1 MPGEPPSLD
10 RRTFNELRAEVARL
24 ARGHVPEWRGGP
36 GDVGATLLA
45 VYAHYLELVIQRLNR
60 VPEKNLLAFLD
71 LLGVGL
77 LPPGAARTPL
87 VFSLAPTA
95 GAAGVVR
102 RGTQVAT
109 SQSQTQPAVVFE
121 TVQDLNVVAARLVAS
136 FTVDPRTDRYGDR
149 SAVVALQDPTVFPPF
164 EGDQPID
171 HLLYLGSDPLL
182 LLGRQGTLELTVVT
196 RSPQT
201 GWPAIFDPVEW
212 EAFRAGAWERLPA
225 PTIDAV
231 DALTARLTFRSF
243 AGADQTEVAGSGLA
257 APVASRWIRGRL
269 RFPRTEH
276 AQMTGSGA
284 AMAIRPSLRV
294 QHAAG
299 APLTLLRRSTTT
311 TLAAAAPTGSG
322 TIVLRSGTALG
333 RGDVVMLDQG
343 VLMEFLALG
352 PVPALP
358 GAVPVPVTP
367 ATRFGHAAGAAVT
380 KVTTPA
386 RPVQTVLAAAAP
398 AGAATLSP
406 ASTAGLAEGEVVRI
420 GNPVGLDPLTRDVDL
435 DAVGAYVT
443 AGLLSP
449 DRVHVNGAPV
459 DPGSAFLPLGPDP
472 RIGATFALASAEAF
486 SKVERGARLPSGGQV
501 TVAVQSNPGVVELAW
516 EYFGRR
522 VGEPSWQQL
531 DEQKK
536 QVRDGTERFTV
547 DGQVIVPEEV
557 RLLESLFT
565 VKWGEQGLP
574 LYFFRVRLTDGT
586 YGRVPRLQQFSLP
599 HLPDPRLPLLPLVAF
614 TSEIPIDIFDAQ
626 GQVGSL
632 DGLTPI
638 DPRLVFFPFGPSPTP
653 GSTFTF
659 ALSPDALKQLGTLR
673 LQVLLAQTARLLW
686 EYSTGTGWRRLGESS
701 TRQASVGGT
710 SFGFSDTT
718 GALVRTG
725 QVSFRRPADFA
736 PIELDGQ
743 AGFWVRARLLS
754 GQYGAAAE
762 LVPAVPGDPTK
773 GFQFRQGT
781 GALNPP
787 AVDSLT
793 LSYEADT
800 SAPVVLTRNGFAFAD
815 RTLDNAPG
823 GGAYRPFEPV
833 EEPSPT
839 FYLGLDRALPNDS
852 VSLYFATPPRQYV
865 ERLPAPGAEASS
877 VQGSEEIALTWEY
890 WNGVEWARLAVVDGT
905 RSLTESGIVGFVAP
919 ADMEALQLFDEPA
932 PRFWVR
938 ARLVEGADKAQV
950 LAGVFLNAVDSEQ
963 ATTIREEVL
972 GSSSGEAGQV
982 FRVARPPV
990 LPGQVVEVIEPE
1002 LPSDEEQEAIRAEE
1016 GRDAV
1021 RLVPTPDGGQE
1032 VRVRW
1037 HEVATLTGSGPR
1049 SRHYTLHRILGEI
1062 RAGNGVRGLIPPAG
1076 RDNVVASRYCSGG
1089 DPQGNQPAGAVSQLK
1104 TSIPY
1109 VASVTNPIPADGG
1122 AAAES
1127 TRDVLARGPQV
1138 LRHRHR
1144 AVTPDDFEWLAREV
1158 AGTRV
1163 ARARALPN
1171 RDRDLAFNP
1180 GWVTVLVLPQGTEP
1194 KLLPSTQ
1201 LVRELE
1207 DGLGELALATLTAP
1221 TPARVNVVGPGYVP
1235 VELAAEIVAVD
1246 PTSADT
1252 ARKNALAAIDR
1263 FLHPLLGGP
1272 DGDGWELGRDVHLS
1286 ELFAVLED
1294 LPAVEHVR
1302 SLTFQ
1307 PTVAAVPLVLA
1318 GPPGM
1323 TAPADE
1329 HAGAVVRTNDGQ
1341 LAAVLAE
1348 PIEQG
1353 AVLTEAMVVVFR
1365 EGERIQVGTDLDA
1378 RTVTVRGISG
1388 STLLVDP
1395 FRARADQPA
1404 GTVVA
1409 SLESQASAVLTA
1421 PVVAGALVTQLSV
1434 RGFVPGDSLVLP
1446 APPGA
1451 AAVPLAT
1458 TGSGR
1463 RQRLVLGQRL
1473 RIPEL
1478 HLVASGSHMAT
1489 IALE

>member
-10 RRTFNELRAEVARL
+10 SRTFDEIRAEVVRL
-24 ARGHVPEWRGGP
+24 ARSHAPEWRGRT

-45 VYAHYLELVIQRLNR
+45 IYAHYLEFVIQRLNR
-60 VPEKNLLAFLD
+60 VPEKSFLAFLD
-71 LLGVGL
+71 LLGIGL

-95 GAAGVVR
+95 GEAGVVP

-109 SQSQTQPAVVFE
+109 SQSETQPAVVFE

-136 FTVDPRTDRYGDR
+136 STVDPRTDRYGDR

-182 LLGRQGTLELTVVT
+182 LVQRQGTLELTVTVGA
-196 RSPQT
+196 PQT

-212 EAFRAGAWERLPA
+212 EAFRSGTWERLPA

-231 DALTARLTFRSF
+231 DAVTARLTFLSF
-243 AGADQTEVAGSGLA
+243 AGADRTEVAGSGLST
-257 APVASRWIRGRL
+257 PIASRWIRGRL

-276 AQMTGSGA
+276 AQITGSGA
-284 AMAIRPSLRV
+284 VMAIRPSVRV
-294 QHAAG
+294 PHAAG
-299 APLTLLRRSTTT
+299 APLTLLRQSTAT

-322 TIVLRSGTALG
+322 TITLQSGTALG

-343 VLMEFLALG
+343 EQTEFVALG
-352 PVPALP
+352 PVPAVP
-358 GAVPVPVTP
+358 GPVSVPVTP
-367 ATRFGHAAGAAVT
+367 ATRFSHAAGATVT
-380 KVTTPA
+380 KVTTQA
-386 RPVQTVLAAAAP
+386 HPVETTLAA
-398 AGAATLSP
+398 GALPGATTLSP
-406 ASTAGLAEGEVVRI
+406 ASTAGLAEGDVVRI
-420 GNPVGLDPLTRDVDL
+420 GNPVGLDPLTRDVEL

-443 AGLLSP
+443 AGLLLP
-449 DRVHVNGAPV
+449 DRVHVNGSPV

-472 RIGATFALASAEAF
+472 RIGDTFALGSAEAF

-501 TVAVQSNPGVVELAW
+501 EVAVQSDPGVIELTW
-516 EYFGRR
+516 EYFGGPGELSWKELK
-522 VGEPSWQQL
+522 VGDKTGGFTRDGRIEATPLPLIHAVPWPVEQQL
-531 DEQKK
+531 
-536 QVRDGTERFTV
+536 G
-547 DGQVIVPEEV
+547 
-557 RLLESLFT
+557 
-565 VKWGEQGLP
+565 
-574 LYFFRVRLTDGT
+574 FFRVRLADGAS
-586 YGRVPRLQQFSLP
+586 YRRAPRLQRFELQAKPPLP
-599 HLPDPRLPLLPLVAF
+599 AVAF
-614 TSEIPIDIFDAQ
+614 SSEIPIDVFDKA
-626 GQVGSL
+626 GHVASL

-638 DPRLVFFPFGPSPTP
+638 DPRLPFFPFGPNPRP
-653 GSTFTF
+653 GNTFTF
-659 ALSPDALKQLGTLR
+659 GFPAAVLRSLGSL
-673 LQVLLAQTARLLW
+673 LLEVLLAQTARLLW

-701 TRQASVGGT
+701 TRDSWIGER
-710 SFGFSDTT
+710 SFEFNDTT
-718 GALVRTG
+718 RAFVRTG
-725 QVSFRRPADFA
+725 RVSFRRPADFA

-743 AGFWVRARLLS
+743 AGFWVRARLVS

-762 LVPAVPGDPTK
+762 LVPAVPGDPMK

-800 SAPVVLTRNGFAFAD
+800 SAPVVLTRNGFAFVD

-833 EEPSPT
+833 DEPSPT
-839 FYLGLDRALPNDS
+839 FYLGLDRTLPNES
-852 VSLYFATPPRQYV
+852 VSLYFATPPREYV
-865 ERLPAPGAEASS
+865 ERLPAPAAGAPPA
-877 VQGSEEIALTWEY
+877 QGSEEIALAWEY
-890 WNGVEWARLAVVDGT
+890 WNGVEWARLAVLDGT
-905 RSLTESGIVGFVAP
+905 RALTESGIVQFVGP
-919 ADMEALQLFDEPA
+919 SDMDALRLFDEPA

-938 ARLVEGADKAQV
+938 ARLVETADGDAQV
-950 LAGVFLNAVDSEQ
+950 LSGVFLNAVESEQ
-963 ATTIREEVL
+963 ATAIRGEVL

-990 LPGQVVEVIEPE
+990 LPGQVVEVVEPE
-1002 LPSDEEQEAIRAEE
+1002 LPSDEEQAAIRAEE

-1021 RLVPTPDGGQE
+1021 RVVPTPDGGQQ

-1037 HEVATLTGSGPR
+1037 HEVGTLARSGPR
-1049 SRHYTLHRILGEI
+1049 SRHYMLDRILGEVQ
-1062 RAGNGVRGLIPPAG
+1062 AGNGVHGLIPPTG
-1076 RDNVVASRYCSGG
+1076 RDNVVASLYRSGG
-1089 DPQGNQPAGAVSQLK
+1089 DPRGNQPAGAVSQLK

-1109 VASVTNPIPADGG
+1109 VASVTNPIQAGGG
-1122 AAAES
+1122 AAAET
-1127 TRDVLARGPQV
+1127 TRGVMARGPQV

-1171 RDRDLAFNP
+1171 RDRDLDFDP
-1180 GWVTVLVLPQGTEP
+1180 GWVTVIVVPDGTER

-1221 TPARVNVVGPGYVP
+1221 TPAHVNVVGPGYVP
-1235 VELAAEIVAVD
+1235 VELAAEIVPVD
-1246 PTSADT
+1246 PTSADA
-1252 ARKNALAAIDR
+1252 ARKSALAALDR
-1263 FLHPLLGGP
+1263 FFHPLVGGP

-1286 ELFAVLED
+1286 EVFAVLEA

-1302 SLTFQ
+1302 SLTFR
-1307 PTVAAVPLVLA
+1307 PTVAAVPLVFA
-1318 GPPGM
+1318 GPPGL

-1329 HAGAVVRTNDGQ
+1329 PAGTVVTTQDGL
-1341 LAAVLAE
+1341 LAAILVE

-1353 AVLTEAMVVVFR
+1353 AVLAEAMVVVFR

-1378 RTVTVRGISG
+1378 RTVTVRGVSG
-1388 STLLVDP
+1388 STLSVDP

-1409 SLESQASAVLTA
+1409 SLESQASSVLTA
-1421 PVVAGALVTQLSV
+1421 PIAAGVLVTQLSV
-1434 RGFVPGDSLVLP
+1434 RGLVPGDSLVLP

-1451 AAVPLAT
+1451 PAVPLAT
-1458 TGSGR
+1458 AGSGR
-1463 RQRLVLGQRL
+1463 RQRLILGERL
-1473 RIPEL
+1473 RVPEL
-1478 HLVASGSHMAT
+1478 HLVASGSHTVT
-1489 IALE
+1489 ISLE